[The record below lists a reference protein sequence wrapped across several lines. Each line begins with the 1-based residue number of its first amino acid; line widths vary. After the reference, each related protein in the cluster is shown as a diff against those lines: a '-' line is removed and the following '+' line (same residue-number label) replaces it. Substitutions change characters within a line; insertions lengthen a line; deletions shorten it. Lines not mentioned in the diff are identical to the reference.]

1 MKKEIITFLALIF
14 LFGISCQKKIAIS
27 KTDFQNPDNYILVGQ
42 LYSTQPFGFP
52 EKIIGKVQSL
62 KEVNYWAEEKNGKV
76 VRRNVITTEDRK
88 TTPMR
93 MNFMEEY
100 NSSGT
105 VTKSVTLNEND
116 EEIAYCNVEAEGKII
131 KKVMYYNNSILGLY
145 TKNTY
150 SGRNLTESKFFNANN
165 DVFVRRIVY
174 DYDQNGNRI
183 KVQAFNN
190 INTPGGYSE
199 SAYNEDGLL
208 EHVKS
213 YTATGT
219 MIELWDYTYNN
230 KGEKLTHHQENLITR
245 VKINYT
251 FKYEYDKMGNWIKF
265 IYYKDNKPFILR
277 EREIKYFN

>member
-1 MKKEIITFLALIF
+1 MKKEMLAFLVLIF

-131 KKVMYYNNSILGLY
+131 KKAMYYSNSILGLY
-145 TKNTY
+145 T
-150 SGRNLTESKFFNANN
+150 
-165 DVFVRRIVY
+165 
-174 DYDQNGNRI
+174 
-183 KVQAFNN
+183 
-190 INTPGGYSE
+190 GY
-199 SAYNEDGLL
+199 
-208 EHVKS
+208 
-213 YTATGT
+213 
-219 MIELWDYTYNN
+219 
-230 KGEKLTHHQENLITR
+230 R
-245 VKINYT
+245 
-251 FKYEYDKMGNWIKF
+251 
-265 IYYKDNKPFILR
+265 
-277 EREIKYFN
+277 